1 MSHAEPIHSRRPHR
15 RVPASSV
22 FLALVGAIAAVS
34 CRGDSPKEATV
45 PPEVVAPPAPA
56 AALSRFSVPVAYDIA
71 GALRIVEQVVPRTFG
86 AIDSVKQVGTDESKH
101 YAFEA
106 HRGPFTG
113 FVSGNLLHLRA
124 TLAYRAR
131 GFFKPRFGPTL
142 SAGCGS
148 DKESERPRV
157 VVELATPLTLTED
170 WHLRSHAQIVRVEPA
185 STESRDRCDVSILH
199 HDVTAQVVGA
209 ARSGLASQLPTIDR
223 KISGV
228 DLTGQVTGWW
238 GILGRP
244 IRLTDGVWLEL
255 APERLRIGKLSGQ
268 SRTLVVP
275 VSLAARPRIVTGSE
289 PPAAGKSLPPLG
301 RDSAS
306 SGFHVLLDGIVDYAI
321 ASNTLSRVI
330 GSRSFSQAGQTI
342 TLAGINVAPETKGR
356 LALTVRFTGTAK
368 GVLRLV
374 GTPVYDAAANM
385 VTVPDLDYDLKTQS
399 ALVKGLEWLKAEEL
413 RNEYRRKARL
423 PVAPALARG
432 RELLLDGL
440 NRKLGDAVTLSAT
453 VDTVAVRG
461 ISVTRDGVV
470 IQAEARG
477 QGRMAVRQ
485 Q

>member
-1 MSHAEPIHSRRPHR
+1 MSHAEPIPSRRPER
-15 RVPASSV
+15 RAPASSAW
-22 FLALVGAIAAVS
+22 LALAGVVAIVS
-34 CRGDSPKEATV
+34 CGREAPKEASA
-45 PPEVVAPPAPA
+45 PPDVVVSPAPA
-56 AALSRFSVPVAYDIA
+56 AELSRFSVPVAYDIA

-86 AIDSVKQVGTDESKH
+86 AIDSLHQVGTDDRKH

-113 FVSGNLLHLRA
+113 FVSGNQLHLRA
-124 TLAYRAR
+124 TLAYQAR
-131 GFFKPRFGPTL
+131 GFFKARFGPTL
-142 SAGCGS
+142 SAGCGG
-148 DKESERPRV
+148 DKESDRPRV

-170 WHLRSHAQIVRVEPA
+170 WHLRAHAQIVRVEPA
-185 STESRDRCDVSILH
+185 SSAPRDHCDVSIIH
-199 HDVTAQVVGA
+199 HDVTEQVVGA
-209 ARSGLASQLPTIDR
+209 ARAGLASQLSTIDR
-223 KISGV
+223 KINGV

-275 VSLAARPRIVTGSE
+275 VSLDARPRIVTGSE
-289 PPAAGKSLPPLG
+289 PPAASKSLPPLG

-321 ASNTLSRVI
+321 ASNTLSRVV
-330 GSRSFSQAGQTI
+330 GTRSFSRAGQTI
-342 TLAGINVAPETKGR
+342 NVAGISVAPETKGR
-356 LALTVRFTGTAK
+356 LGLTVRFTGSAK
-368 GVLRLV
+368 GELRLV
-374 GTPVYDAAANM
+374 GTPVYAAAANM
-385 VTVPDLDYDLKTQS
+385 VMVPDLDYDLKTQS
-399 ALVKGLEWLKAEEL
+399 ALVKGLEWLKADDFRREL
-413 RNEYRRKARL
+413 RQKARL

-461 ISVTRDGVV
+461 IAVTRDGVV